1 MIGGVEYQIP
11 SRAGESSVKV
21 AVSAIQQKWPRAVFE
36 NGETGE
42 RYNDFRE
49 IPFEKLREIFVFRDL
64 DAADAWDRD
73 GAVPEVSNSM
83 VHLIADEGLITMVVD
98 EKDALMD
105 EIRSVIASRL

>member
-21 AVSAIQQKWPRAVFE
+21 AVSVIQRKWPRAVFE

-42 RYNDFRE
+42 RYNDIRK
-49 IPFEKLREIFVFRDL
+49 IPFEDLREIFVYRDL
-64 DAADAWDRD
+64 DAADTWDRD
-73 GAVPEVSNSM
+73 GAVPEDANTM

-98 EKDALMD
+98 EKDAVMD
-105 EIRSVIASRL
+105 EIRSAIASRL